1 MEEIP
6 SVAEG
11 GVAFRCRF
19 RVPPVEN
26 RHVAKLELILF
37 LNVPELEIR
46 SNLDNPDDSDA
57 KERLS
62 CNK

>member
-1 MEEIP
+1 MLKA
-6 SVAEG
+6 VLRF
-11 GVAFRCRF
+11 GVGSDRCRS

-26 RHVAKLELILF
+26 RHVAKLELIMS

-46 SNLDNPDDSDA
+46 LNLDNPDDSDA